1 VLLKLLELSATKT
14 PQIGKSSGSRVNIP
28 TVTFKQFCQE
38 SADADISISDE
49 MAVKQPSE
57 KSTIKMKQVP
67 IVPNPYQ
74 QKMDSSNSEQ
84 YYIYKLL

>member
-1 VLLKLLELSATKT
+1 LGENLLPFYTILLWWSRLKTNFPKT
-14 PQIGKSSGSRVNIP
+14 PQLGKSSGCRVNIP

-57 KSTIKMKQVP
+57 KSTIKMV
-67 IVPNPYQ
+67 VC
-74 QKMDSSNSEQ
+74 DS
-84 YYIYKLL
+84 K